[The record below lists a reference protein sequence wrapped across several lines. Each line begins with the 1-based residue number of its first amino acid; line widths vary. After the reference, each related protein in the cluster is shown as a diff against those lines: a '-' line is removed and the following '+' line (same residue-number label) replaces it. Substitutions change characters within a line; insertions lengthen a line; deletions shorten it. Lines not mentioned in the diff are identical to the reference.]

1 MLSRLRAADEG
12 LTSSVS
18 VAFES
23 IQFNPRARR
32 QKAKVQELA
41 DVLPW
46 CRRLSLQV
54 EALALGVDA
63 LYDRSAHQPRV
74 DRLILSKLLFE
85 AAALVPDRSTAPDLE
100 AAAALRTTLG
110 KTLRDAT
117 DDQESVARVL
127 DSVSLLGRIDHIVVE
142 LTDASMVPV
151 ALGGA
156 ASSVRRAG

>member
-1 MLSRLRAADEG
+1 MLNRLRAADEG
-12 LTSSVS
+12 LTSSVT

-63 LYDRSAHQPRV
+63 LYDRSSHQPRV
-74 DRLILSKLLFE
+74 DRMILSRLLFD
-85 AAALVPDRSTAPDLE
+85 AAVLVPDRSTAPDLE
-100 AAAALRTTLG
+100 AAVAFQATLG
-110 KTLRDAT
+110 ETLRDAT
-117 DDQESVARVL
+117 DHQASVASVL
-127 DSVSLLGRIDHIVVE
+127 DSVSLLGRLDHIVVE
-142 LTDASMVPV
+142 LTDVSMVPV
-151 ALGGA
+151 ALGGDA
-156 ASSVRRAG
+156 HP